1 MDNSSESLSAD
12 TIEQWLIGHNGHG
25 ADARTLFSDVCERL
39 LAADVAIMRAS
50 TGLPA
55 LNPQAFT
62 FNLRWA
68 RGACTEEI
76 VRAHGIESTAGY
88 LNSPVAELHKGAPV
102 VRRRLDIAEPVMDF
116 PILEELREAGVT
128 DYLALPLKFT
138 EGRSSFVGWGTDRP
152 GGFTER
158 DIALLRGI
166 MPALALRFEVL
177 ATRRMA
183 RDVLNTYLGRDAAD
197 RVLAG
202 AVRRGTGTG
211 IRAAIW
217 SSDLRGFTAM
227 ADGMSIHDLVTTLD
241 DYFECMARP
250 VQDHGGEILKFVGDG
265 MLAIFRCE
273 PDDATACNRALD
285 AAFDA
290 FARLHELNQ
299 GRAIGGGVP
308 LRTGIALH
316 VGEVIY
322 GNIGATDRLD
332 FTVIGTAVNE
342 VARTESMCAP
352 LGRPL
357 LATAAFAAHDR
368 RQAMESVG
376 FHVLR
381 GMSAPR
387 ELFAAPPHMI
397 SGES

>member
-1 MDNSSESLSAD
+1 MDKPSETQSSAA
-12 TIEQWLIGHNGHG
+12 IERWLIEHEGNVT
-25 ADARTLFSDVCERL
+25 DAATLFSDLCERL
-39 LAADVAIMRAS
+39 LAADIPLVRAS

-62 FNLRWA
+62 FNLRWS

-76 VRAHGIESTAGY
+76 IRQHGIESTSTY
-88 LNSPVAELHKGAPV
+88 INSPVAELHRGAPF
-102 VRRRLDIAEPVMDF
+102 VRRRLDIPDPQMDF
-116 PILEELREAGVT
+116 PILHELRDEGVT

-138 EGRSSFVGWGTDRP
+138 EGRSSFVGWGSDRP
-152 GGFTER
+152 GGFTDR
-158 DIALLRGI
+158 DIALLQGI
-166 MPALALRFEVL
+166 MPALSLRFEIV

-183 RDVLNTYLGRDAAD
+183 RDMLNTYLGHDAAS

-202 AVRRGTGTG
+202 AVQRGTGTG

-227 ADGMSIHDLVTTLD
+227 ADRMSIHDLVTTLD

-250 VQDHGGEILKFVGDG
+250 VQEHGGEILKFVGDG

-273 PDDATACNRALD
+273 PDDATACTRALD

-299 GRAIGGGVP
+299 GRAIGGGAP

-332 FTVIGTAVNE
+332 FTVIGAAVNE
-342 VARTESMCAP
+342 VARTETMCAR

-357 LATAAFAAHDR
+357 LATAAFAANDR
-368 RQAMESVG
+368 RKTMESVG
-376 FHVLR
+376 FHALR
-381 GMSAPR
+381 GMREPR
-387 ELFAAPPHMI
+387 ELFAAPLHMI